1 MNITIVRLIILK
13 TPFYHKVLLE
23 TIIVENFLTF
33 NVFRD
38 VIS

>member
-1 MNITIVRLIILK
+1 MNITIVRLIVSK

-33 NVFRD
+33 NIFID
-38 VIS
+38 DIL